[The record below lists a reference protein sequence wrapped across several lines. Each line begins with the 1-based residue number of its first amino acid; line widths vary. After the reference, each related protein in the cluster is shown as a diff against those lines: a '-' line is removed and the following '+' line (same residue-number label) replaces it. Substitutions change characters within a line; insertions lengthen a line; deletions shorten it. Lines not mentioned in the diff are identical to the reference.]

1 MITLPGNFFRDAQ
14 RAELEM
20 ATFEG
25 ACWVNGD
32 IWLLAGS
39 PLNPVPR
46 RHALLVSCYDDE
58 HPMSPPADAVGS
70 ILNGLAKV
78 VPAAER
84 DTFVW
89 RAAILR
95 AAMKGYF
102 DR

>member
-14 RAELEM
+14 RAELEL
-20 ATFEG
+20 ATLEG

-46 RHALLVSCYDDE
+46 RHALLVSCYDDG
-58 HPMSPPADAVGS
+58 HPQSPPAEAVGS
-70 ILNGLAKV
+70 ILEGLAKV
-78 VPAAER
+78 VPHADR
-84 DTFVW
+84 DTFAW

-95 AAMKGYF
+95 AAARAHF
-102 DR
+102 ES